1 MENGLEGGRPE
12 ERNLLYSSQKEVM
25 VTCGAQMK
33 RVVEDGGE

>member
-1 MENGLEGGRPE
+1 
-12 ERNLLYSSQKEVM
+12 LYSSQKEVM